1 MRRVRRICV
10 AACVGVTAI
19 ALAGLTSSSTA
30 GAAQNFRGVASADAV
45 RVQVI
50 VPNFPVTSAVVD
62 TGLYSAEAVVTSNNN
77 SQAFASHPYPGEGVV
92 SLPGTLAGF
101 GAGGIPA
108 YPAYASSV
116 YPDRQHSEIGNG
128 PFHLAADST
137 EKSSESSASSGVS
150 GEQSLG
156 SAVTKVSV
164 KRDDGGGV
172 VAQSAST
179 VTAFAVQAVKIGSV
193 VSGATTKLLADGKLE
208 RSSSLDISGL
218 TVNDTAVRLGPGGL
232 SVAGQTVPLDP
243 KPINEALKQ
252 AGVSIA
258 YIAPQ
263 ELPNGIVGA
272 GVKITSAVAVPGS
285 GTINV
290 SWTLGRSL
298 ATIDS
303 AAAADDVISDL
314 PADVPPAPPAPVAEA
329 PAPAAIPPSATASGT
344 ATNAASGSA
353 ALSGSGVTRS
363 GSTTGGYGST
373 SSAAGGTTAAPTEA
387 AAPASNGT
395 AAAPAPVTTPFR
407 PATTPAS
414 SKAVDSSA
422 FYLLLIAGAAG
433 VVVLS
438 QVLSLL
444 GVKVR

>member
-1 MRRVRRICV
+1 
-10 AACVGVTAI
+10 
-19 ALAGLTSSSTA
+19 
-30 GAAQNFRGVASADAV
+30 
-45 RVQVI
+45 
-50 VPNFPVTSAVVD
+50 
-62 TGLYSAEAVVTSNNN
+62 
-77 SQAFASHPYPGEGVV
+77 V

-128 PFHLAADST
+128 PFHLVADST

-156 SAVTKVSV
+156 SAVTRVSV

-303 AAAADDVISDL
+303 AAAAEDVISDL
-314 PADVPPAPPAPVAEA
+314 PADVPPASPAPPAEA
-329 PAPAAIPPSATASGT
+329 PAPTAVPPSVSASGT
-344 ATNAASGSA
+344 ANAASGSA
-353 ALSGSGVTRS
+353 ALSGSGLARS
-363 GSTTGGYGST
+363 GSTTGGYGSA
-373 SSAAGGTTAAPTEA
+373 SSAAGNTTAVPTEA
-387 AAPASNGT
+387 AAPKGSV
-395 AAAPAPVTTPFR
+395 AAPAPVTTPFR